1 MSVWSSQNEI
11 FHLKNVLWSICLVL
25 SSHLSFSVLCV
36 LLCNATWNSFLC
48 KEAMLVLYYSHTS
61 QLTQRETP
69 CLSCLLLVSLSL
81 SLGKVKEWGHVEFE
95 WQRQHKNPHCLKC
108 SHLYPLIFSTSL
120 MCLTSLS
127 CQVFIFLVFH
137 PKPLIFFSPYPYYL
151 ILLPFLQLPLDIHH
165 SPPLRKKIAVPPTI
179 GLHICSIK
187 YIFTLVAVIEMLFA
201 CKWRHVQSW
210 NKTSGQA
217 LSLS

>member
-1 MSVWSSQNEI
+1 MKYSTWRMFCEAY
-11 FHLKNVLWSICLVL
+11 VL
-25 SSHLSFSVLCV
+25 SCLLISLSLSSVSC
-36 LLCNATWNSFLC
+36 C
-48 KEAMLVLYYSHTS
+48 AMLLEILSSAKKQCWCCTIHIHHNSH
-61 QLTQRETP
+61 RETP